1 MTNPAPTNRPG
12 RSVSVKHL
20 MRKTETRLG
29 SITLVFDE
37 LTKNQKMWIIEQ
49 TIRYDCSTAAE
60 FIAELIRDA
69 YAEAGH
75 DE

>member
-1 MTNPAPTNRPG
+1 MTNPAPTNRPR
-12 RSVSVKHL
+12 RSVTVKHL
-20 MRKTETRLG
+20 LRKTDTRLG
-29 SITLVFDE
+29 SITTVFQG
-37 LTKNQKMWIIEQ
+37 LTKNQKVWVIEQ

-60 FIAELIRDA
+60 FIVELIRDA